1 MMTGKFG
8 LALAG
13 ILMTVS
19 LAPLWA
25 QEDHA
30 KPDTKNRRPELVAK
44 LRSDLN
50 RATLNPDT
58 GEKQR
63 AKLEKINEK
72 LAEAEAALRKGGVI
86 SPLRML
92 RMLKMRGAIN
102 DLEKLAEEGVFAT
115 QDGQLVLDDI
125 HNLKQN
131 RPPEGAR

>member
-1 MMTGKFG
+1 MMTGKIG

-30 KPDTKNRRPELVAK
+30 KPDTKKRRTELVAK

-92 RMLKMRGAIN
+92 EMRGAIN
-102 DLEKLAEEGVFAT
+102 DLERLAEEGVFAT

-125 HNLKQN
+125 RNLKQN

>member
-1 MMTGKFG
+1 MMTGKIG

-13 ILMTVS
+13 ILVTVS
-19 LAPLWA
+19 FAPLWA
-25 QEDHA
+25 REDHTKPEA
-30 KPDTKNRRPELVAK
+30 KHRCAELVSK
-44 LRSDLN
+44 LRSDLS

-92 RMLKMRGAIN
+92 KVRGSI
-102 DLEKLAEEGVFAT
+102 E
-115 QDGQLVLDDI
+115 
-125 HNLKQN
+125 
-131 RPPEGAR
+131 